1 MICSASSMPSPWQKV
16 HSASAETLCTN
27 ASLVGAKGYMST
39 LSRRYKTQATRA
51 CGLYSTNYELPTDFK
66 LDELYCFASHGA
78 SIFPFKRVWVV
89 VSIGLSPAL
98 QKKRSSLRRSL
109 LTLSSIGTHHLNQDL
124 PLPPLVGEGVVIDI
138 DLNDISLK
146 AGYQSL
152 PLDTAIK
159 ITELHTNHV
168 ATTIMIDCK
177 KSRWRDENLSRNFQ
191 DYFDIASNL
200 LLTASDHNYQD
211 DLENEGNEIFKAH
224 LEDFIRKYL
233 SLELQ
238 LRNRHPR
245 IDPKMTR
252 YCLLQFAASIF
263 TAAPVIVPLNSELIV
278 GKDTGM
284 TATLRLVGSV
294 VPGAIRKCGAWLCRR
309 EREALN
315 VQKEL
320 VGIMLMSI
328 ASRKNEL
335 NRILHLVVG
344 ILLFVI

>member
-1 MICSASSMPSPWQKV
+1 M
-16 HSASAETLCTN
+16 
-27 ASLVGAKGYMST
+27 GG
-39 LSRRYKTQATRA
+39 
-51 CGLYSTNYELPTDFK
+51 GLYRTITRPPKE
-66 LDELYCFASHGA
+66 
-78 SIFPFKRVWVV
+78 
-89 VSIGLSPAL
+89 AL
-98 QKKRSSLRRSL
+98 LSL
-109 LTLSSIGTHHLNQDL
+109 LTLSSIRTDHLKQDL
-124 PLPPLVGEGVVIDI
+124 PLPPLVNEGVVIDI
-138 DLNDISLK
+138 DLNDISVK

-159 ITELHTNHV
+159 ITELYTNHG

-200 LLTASDHNYQD
+200 LSTASDHNYQD
-211 DLENEGNEIFKAH
+211 DLQNEGNEIFKAH

-238 LRNRHPR
+238 LRDRHAR
-245 IDPKMTR
+245 TAPKMTR

-263 TAAPVIVPLNSELIV
+263 TAAPVIVPLTSELIV

-294 VPGAIRKCGAWLCRR
+294 VLGAIGKCGAWLCRR
-309 EREALN
+309 EREALK

-344 ILLFVI
+344 GDASNTTIRDLEEHMRNDRNIMLQKLCEYKDSAEDI